1 MGISS
6 FVMVMSISLFVCGVV
21 SMGIGVY
28 ILVSK
33 VIGGDLKVIAEQTKK
48 LGEKG
53 ISEDVAGLVGNASSL
68 IDALNQLVKTTSGI
82 GVFLI
87 MIGFLLMLSA
97 YYILLRLA

>member
-21 SMGIGVY
+21 SMG
-28 ILVSK
+28 
-33 VIGGDLKVIAEQTKK
+33 IGGDLKVIAEQTKK

>member
-87 MIGFLLMLSA
+87 MI
-97 YYILLRLA
+97 